1 MKIIGDDGNE
11 TPLGEAGEICIRG
24 ATVMQGYYNR
34 PEDTAKVMK
43 DGWMHT
49 GDVGYLDE
57 ESYLYIVDRK
67 TDMIISGGENISSI
81 EVEKALYTHQSVAL
95 AAVVAMPDHKWGEVP
110 CAFIE
115 LVDGASVTEDTLIEH
130 CRARLAG
137 FMRPKKIIFTELPK
151 TTTGKILKTE
161 LRDRAKNI

>member
-1 MKIIGDDGNE
+1 MIKTLIQKKSQNLLKNISETYPNAQLGAGYGMTETTGAVSQANGEAFMRAPQSAGLVLPMVDMKIIGDDGNE

-57 ESYLYIVDRK
+57 EGYL
-67 TDMIISGGENISSI
+67 ISS
-81 EVEKALYTHQSVAL
+81 T
-95 AAVVAMPDHKWGEVP
+95 
-110 CAFIE
+110 
-115 LVDGASVTEDTLIEH
+115 ASPI
-130 CRARLAG
+130 
-137 FMRPKKIIFTELPK
+137 
-151 TTTGKILKTE
+151 
-161 LRDRAKNI
+161 